1 MQVFP
6 LRVSPNSLTLPT
18 AACLVLSSDL
28 ANSFAYSETSFL
40 TFFLSINLNYLFGK
54 QPTLD
59 ILHMLGWEHKY
70 QCVYIN
76 LRSLKMDLDCHAF
89 LKHTLRRQYVCLVCT
104 RKEPSWGGWPPPRVN
119 FFFFIAGVR
128 CVQSRLELVALFTMS
143 CLYGAQADLGDKP
156 WRFSLHA
163 AIYLSTV

>member
-1 MQVFP
+1 MHIPYTVAFWMQVFT
-6 LRVSPNSLTLPT
+6 LRVSPNSLTSPT

-40 TFFLSINLNYLFGK
+40 IFFLSINLNYLFGK

-70 QCVYIN
+70 QRVYIN

-89 LKHTLRRQYVCLVCT
+89 LKHTLRLQYVCLVCT
-104 RKEPSWGGWPPPRVN
+104 RKEPPWGGWPPPRVN
-119 FFFFIAGVR
+119 FFFSRCWGEVCTVQAGAGSIVHHVLFIRRPGR
-128 CVQSRLELVALFTMS
+128 SR
-143 CLYGAQADLGDKP
+143 
-156 WRFSLHA
+156 W
-163 AIYLSTV
+163 